1 MKFSFL
7 KTVAISF
14 WILLLFGGL
23 GWAQTHP
30 IYSEAPY
37 NGFEKKG
44 IESREAQSLKVR
56 FHENSGGAYSE
67 GQLRPLTEKDFIN
80 IDNVSLESLERAK
93 KLFQSGKVV
102 VVDSVVGNATRLGN
116 PPGGKGAVVIGEQI
130 TFLDAKIIRLAVD
143 SSFVGRDIKQILWT
157 SEENMGAV
165 SKLLNSLDS
174 RLDKMSS
181 LSSELKATIRKYIRG
196 QNIVL
201 MAQST
206 LLPVIDKDGRLSEE
220 RFRNLGAGEMV
231 PTIYRSGADELVGLR
246 RDSILVFSNIDF
258 DLSYLHVVAASL
270 EADRPD
276 LMQVHIKTKA
286 SGGSAYWLKDGDS
299 WRIVPLEGIEVPAS
313 VLEKATTLNSNT
325 VVMQGRAL
333 DPKNYEN
340 LPLPFEEKEYEGRK
354 FYLPKLSLSDIGKD
368 KSIRTAVAIGDVN
381 EYFFA
386 GSKNSD
392 LLART
397 GPEEIRQRISRWQ
410 TRIKV
415 EPLLKI
421 QSCGRV
427 LLKAI

>member
-1 MKFSFL
+1 MKLSFS
-7 KTVAISF
+7 KTIVATLF
-14 WILLLFGGL
+14 TLLPVGYPV
-23 GWAQTHP
+23 WAQSKP
-30 IYSEAPY
+30 IFREAPY

-56 FHENSGGAYSE
+56 FHENIGGAYSE
-67 GQLRPLTEKDFIN
+67 NQLRPLAEKDFVN
-80 IDNVSLESLERAK
+80 IDNVSLENLEQAK

-116 PPGGKGAVVIGEQI
+116 PPGGKGAVTIGEGI

-143 SSFVGRDIKQILWT
+143 SNFVGRDIKQILWT
-157 SEENMGAV
+157 SEENMSAV
-165 SKLLNSLDS
+165 SKLLSSLDS
-174 RLDKMSS
+174 RLDKMLA
-181 LSSELKATIRKYIRG
+181 LSSDLKSIVRKYIRG

-220 RFRNLGAGEMV
+220 RLRNLGAGEMV
-231 PTIYRSGADELVGLR
+231 PTIYRSGANELVGLR

-270 EADRPD
+270 EAGRPD

-286 SGGSAYWLKDGDS
+286 SGGSAYWLKDDAS

-340 LPLPFEEKEYEGRK
+340 LALPFEEKEYEGRK

-368 KSIRTAVAIGDVN
+368 KSIRTAVAIGDVS
-381 EYFFA
+381 EYFFT

-392 LLART
+392 LLAKT
-397 GPEEIRQRISRWQ
+397 GTEEIRQRIARWQ
-410 TRIKV
+410 TRIKG
-415 EPLLKI
+415 ETLMKI
-421 QSCGRV
+421 RSCGRA
-427 LLKAI
+427 LLKAS